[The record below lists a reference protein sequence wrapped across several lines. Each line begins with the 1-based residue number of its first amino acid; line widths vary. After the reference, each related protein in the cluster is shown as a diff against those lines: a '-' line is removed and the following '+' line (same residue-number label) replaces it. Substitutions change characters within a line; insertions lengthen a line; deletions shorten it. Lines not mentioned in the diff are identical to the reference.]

1 MKTIRIG
8 GVPLLI
14 KDYYCSQDE
23 TYIEK
28 KDGKLWLYVNV
39 SELCP
44 CSCPFCVN
52 PCRRT
57 GENPFDLLRYRD
69 ILTQIKDAVYA
80 VSFTGGEPLLFPELL
95 GEVIRTTYE
104 IMGPDV
110 ELDLATCGIG
120 LERFLNLQA
129 SDLLYNIHISR
140 HLVNDDTNRKLMGAD
155 TPDVSELKSIIRNMR
170 EPGRVVLN
178 CVLHR
183 DGVHSTESVADYLEM
198 AAEIGVTNTSFIGLI
213 KANSFCL
220 EQYIDPKELH
230 PEKDTRFRVWNHFH
244 DHSYCNC
251 SSGDYDALAGCVRYY
266 YRSPGSAAA
275 PYARQLVYTA
285 DNKLLAGFGGEVI
298 FG

>member
-1 MKTIRIG
+1 M
-8 GVPLLI
+8 
-14 KDYYCSQDE
+14 
-23 TYIEK
+23 
-28 KDGKLWLYVNV
+28 
-39 SELCP
+39 
-44 CSCPFCVN
+44 
-52 PCRRT
+52 

-69 ILTQIKDAVYA
+69 ILTQVKDAVYG

-95 GEVIRTTYE
+95 GETIKITNE
-104 IMGPDV
+104 IMGADV

-129 SDLLYNIHISR
+129 SDLLYSIHISR
-140 HLVNDDTNRKLMGAD
+140 HLVNDDANRKLMGAN
-155 TPDVSELKSIIRNMR
+155 TPDVSELKSIISNMR
-170 EPGRVVLN
+170 EPGKVVLN

-183 DGVHSTESVADYLEM
+183 DGVNSTESMADYLEM
-198 AAEIGVTNTSFIGLI
+198 AAEIGVTNTAFIGLI

-220 EQYIDPKELH
+220 EQYIDPKELQ
-230 PEKDTRFRVWNHFH
+230 PEKDARFRVWNRFH

-251 SSGDYDALAGCVRYY
+251 SSGDYEADAGWVRFY
-266 YRSPGSAAA
+266 YRSPGNKAT

>member
-8 GVPLLI
+8 GIPLLI

-23 TYIEK
+23 TYVEK

-52 PCRRT
+52 PCRKM
-57 GENPFDLLRYRD
+57 GENSFDLVRYRD
-69 ILTQIKDAVYA
+69 VLTQIKDAVYG

-95 GEVIRTTYE
+95 GETIKITNE
-104 IMGPDV
+104 IMGSDV

-129 SDLLYNIHISR
+129 SDLLYSIHISR
-140 HLVNDDTNRKLMGAD
+140 HLVNDDANRKLMGANI
-155 TPDVSELKSIIRNMR
+155 PDVSELKSITSNMR
-170 EPGRVVLN
+170 EPGRVVFN

-183 DGVHSTESVADYLEM
+183 DGVNSTESMADYLEM
-198 AAEIGVTNTSFIGLI
+198 AAEIGVTNTAFIGLI

-220 EQYIDPKELH
+220 KQYIDPKELQ
-230 PEKDTRFRVWNHFH
+230 PEKDARFRVWNHYH

-251 SSGDYDALAGCVRYY
+251 SSGDYEADAGWVRFY
-266 YRSPGSAAA
+266 YRSPGNKAT

-285 DNKLLAGFGGEVI
+285 DNKLLAGFGGDVI
-298 FG
+298 FD